1 MANELLKWIIDASL
15 LGCAASLVILLLRR
29 PLRHFFGA
37 HIAYQVWLIFPLSLL
52 SYLLAHLLPYRTV
65 LESIPVAAQP
75 LVQFIHASAPVI
87 ESNESSRPFLLIFI
101 WAAGCLGLAHWFWR
115 QHRYFL
121 RELGKIIAADVAG
134 ATGDIYQAE
143 NSHVGPALVGV
154 WRAKIIVPS
163 DFFLRYTQEEQQLI
177 LTHEKNHLARGD
189 TYANILCAFAQCL
202 FWFNPLIHLATRC
215 FRIDQELACDA
226 TVIAQYPAARR
237 CYAEAMLKTQ
247 IAVPQTVAG
256 CHLQSHQPLKERIMQ
271 LHQAS
276 PSSAK
281 KSFGSI
287 VLSALLVLSAYSA
300 WAASPA
306 STSTSAPEAIG
317 KGVTAQSGAANS
329 SAKRFQ
335 VKTIIAVDGVQ
346 ATPRTVSNE
355 GEAADIL
362 IDGKTAKWEI
372 SYTLNSAKT
381 SKGLDAIMLDV
392 TVKKNGESVARPKL
406 IVGLNTPAVIQQK
419 NSEGKDDFEISLEP
433 SIVN

>member
-1 MANELLKWIIDASL
+1 MASELLQWIIDASL
-15 LGCAASLVILLLRR
+15 LGSVASGIILLLRK

-37 HIAYQVWLIFPLSLL
+37 RIAYQIWLIFPLAI
-52 SYLLAHLLPYRTV
+52 LAHFLPNNPV
-65 LESIPVAAQP
+65 FESIPVAA
-75 LVQFIHASAPVI
+75 LVKFMHASAPVI
-87 ESNESSRPFLLIFI
+87 ESSKSSLPFLLISI
-101 WAAGCLGLAHWFWR
+101 WIAGCLSLASWFWR

-121 RELGKIIAADVAG
+121 RELGNISSAD

-143 NSHVGPALVGV
+143 NAHTGPALVGV

-189 TYANILCAFAQCL
+189 TYSNILCALALCL
-202 FWFNPLIHLATRC
+202 FWFNPLIHLVTRC

-276 PSSAK
+276 PTTAK
-281 KSFGSI
+281 KSFGTAI
-287 VLSALLVLSAYSA
+287 LSALLGLSAYSA
-300 WAASPA
+300 WAFSPA
-306 STSTSAPEAIG
+306 SVPEAIG
-317 KGVTAQSGAANS
+317 KAVADQTAPANLS
-329 SAKRFQ
+329 TKKFQ
-335 VKTIIAVDGVQ
+335 VKTIIAVDGVKT
-346 ATPRTVSNE
+346 TPRTISNE
-355 GEAADIL
+355 GEAAEIM
-362 IDGKTAKWEI
+362 IEGKSAKWII
-372 SYTLNSAKT
+372 SYTLNSTKT
-381 SKGLDAIMLDV
+381 NKGLEAIMLDV
-392 TVKKNGESVARPKL
+392 TVNKNGEFVSRPKL
-406 IVGLNTPAVIQQK
+406 LVGLNTPAVIQQK
-419 NSEGKDDFEISLEP
+419 NPEGKDEFEISLEP